1 MDFQIFQLCFVFLS
15 PGFRIP
21 QAKISQIPES
31 VFPYIGRLVL
41 ISRASPLTV
50 SLCFLFC
57 FCLFVFCRALKQ
69 NKELKEKT
77 EELEKRFITMVHL
90 QLLHSKVCLASIFL
104 ATCVA
109 PILCFKIV
117 RNAFLPT
124 IQGGTNFHVTD
135 DWGGT
140 TNHILN
146 CLYSIVV

>member
-1 MDFQIFQLCFVFLS
+1 MFLIERQWNLDSGFYSLVDFQFFQLCFAFLS

-57 FCLFVFCRALKQ
+57 SCLFVFCRALKQ
-69 NKELKEKT
+69 NKELKGKT

-90 QLLHSKVCLASIFL
+90 QLLHSKVCLGNSFPYNMCR
-104 ATCVA
+104 TN
-109 PILCFKIV
+109 IV
-117 RNAFLPT
+117 F
-124 IQGGTNFHVTD
+124 
-135 DWGGT
+135 
-140 TNHILN
+140 
-146 CLYSIVV
+146 